1 MLENIRVMSST
12 FVLEQNNHDGVPF
25 YQWVPILLPDFQ
37 SGGYRQLHPGRQV
50 FLEDS
55 FPRYQPG
62 IVVGAP
68 HHALVLG
75 MSSSSHSVF
84 SIGQEFK
91 IFYLLP
97 GETPFVQSLCYGGR
111 INFSTVSHK

>member
-12 FVLEQNNHDGVPF
+12 FVLEQNNHSGVPF

-50 FLEDS
+50 FLDG
-55 FPRYQPG
+55 FPQYQPG

-68 HHALVLG
+68 HHTLVLG
-75 MSSSSHSVF
+75 VSSSSCSVF
-84 SIGQEFK
+84 SIGQEFR
-91 IFYLLP
+91 IF
-97 GETPFVQSLCYGGR
+97 
-111 INFSTVSHK
+111 